1 MTALKYA
8 CVSFL
13 VLLCFSFS
21 IAHKFLFDTNDQKLG
36 DFRHG
41 SSHVGG
47 AGKRYGVWWRIE
59 WRLVLPGDLLLNYG
73 YGIGRGDGGSGHST
87 VPGIEPWIPYEAHE
101 SIIVTSEPWGPP
113 KAHEPF
119 VAATKPWSPREAHE
133 STASMEPRSP

>member
-87 VPGIEPWIPYEAHE
+87 VPGIGRGFGQLSIGYTTSSERHPRGRSGSKANDEPD
-101 SIIVTSEPWGPP
+101 SE
-113 KAHEPF
+113 
-119 VAATKPWSPREAHE
+119 TQ
-133 STASMEPRSP
+133 T